1 MTTTYSLEKTF
12 EWNFEITDK
21 VAAVMRA
28 FGLSVQR
35 MRSNAVA
42 HKCEVR
48 LSPGDIC
55 YLTGASGSGKSV
67 LLCELYNAVKDD
79 SKIRLSDIELPA
91 DMTCIDSVDG
101 HFLDVLRTLS
111 KAGLGDVFCVLNSP
125 ANLSDG
131 QKYRFRLAKAMASG
145 AKFIFA
151 DEFCSNLDR
160 ITAAV
165 ISHNIAAFAKR
176 NGITFILASSHND
189 LLADLTPDII
199 VTKQLAGTTEV
210 IYKNQRKPN
219 IYDKMHCNNS
229 SENH

>member
-12 EWNFEITDK
+12 DWNYEVTDK
-21 VAAVMRA
+21 VAKVMRA

-35 MRSNAVA
+35 MKSNAVQ
-42 HKCEVR
+42 HKCQIK

-55 YLTGASGSGKSV
+55 YLTGASGAGKSV
-67 LLCELYNAVKDD
+67 LLRELYNVIEDD
-79 SKIRLSDIELPA
+79 NKIKLSDIDLPSEK
-91 DMTCIDSVDG
+91 TCIDSVDG
-101 HFLDVLRTLS
+101 RFLDVLRVLS

-165 ISHNIAAFAKR
+165 ISHNVRVFARR
-176 NGITFILASSHND
+176 NGITFVLASSHDD
-189 LLADLTPDII
+189 LIADLIPTVI
-199 VTKQLAGTTEV
+199 VVKHLAGQTEV
-210 IYKNQRKPN
+210 IYKNKR
-219 IYDKMHCNNS
+219 
-229 SENH
+229 

>member
-12 EWNFEITDK
+12 DWNYEVTDK
-21 VAAVMRA
+21 VAKVMRA

-35 MRSNAVA
+35 MKSNAVQ
-42 HKCEVR
+42 HKCQIK

-55 YLTGASGSGKSV
+55 YLTGASGAGKSV
-67 LLCELYNAVKDD
+67 LLRELYNVIEDD
-79 SKIRLSDIELPA
+79 NKIKLSDIDLPSEK
-91 DMTCIDSVDG
+91 TCIDSVDG
-101 HFLDVLRTLS
+101 RFLDVLRVLS

-165 ISHNIAAFAKR
+165 ISHNVRVFARR
-176 NGITFILASSHND
+176 NGITFVLASSHDD
-189 LLADLTPDII
+189 LIADLIPNVI
-199 VTKQLAGTTEV
+199 VVKHLAGQTEV
-210 IYKNQRKPN
+210 IYKNKR
-219 IYDKMHCNNS
+219 
-229 SENH
+229 

>member
-12 EWNFEITDK
+12 DWNFEVTDK
-21 VAAVMRA
+21 VADVMRA

-35 MRSNAVA
+35 MKSNAVT
-42 HKCEVR
+42 HKCKIK
-48 LSPGDIC
+48 LSPGDLC

-67 LLCELYNAVKDD
+67 LLNELYNAVEDD
-79 SKIRLSDIELPA
+79 SKIRLSDIELP
-91 DMTCIDSVDG
+91 DGQTCIDALEG
-101 HFLDVLRTLS
+101 NFLNVLRALS

-165 ISHNIAAFAKR
+165 ISHNIVAFAKR
-176 NGITFILASSHND
+176 NGITFILASSHDD
-189 LLADLTPDII
+189 LLADLAPDVI
-199 VTKQLAGTTEV
+199 VTRQLAGATEV
-210 IYKNQRKPN
+210 IYKNNVIAKERS
-219 IYDKMHCNNS
+219 D
-229 SENH
+229 